1 MAVTTA
7 EGVTTGASVEVVVV
21 EVMVEVGE
29 EVVCGRTRT
38 GGEVGATAGEEG
50 AITTVE
56 VVLVVVTL
64 AVVAAAAIQAVEATM
79 EEVEE
84 EVATQPPTEL
94 WGTTPATKVASV
106 MSLCFTLLPCS
117 TYCGCSASKALY

>member
-56 VVLVVVTL
+56 EAVVVVTL
-64 AVVAAAAIQAVEATM
+64 AVVAAAATLEVEVTM
-79 EEVEE
+79 EGE
-84 EVATQPPTEL
+84 EVVATLPPTEL

-106 MSLCFTLLPCS
+106 MSLC
-117 TYCGCSASKALY
+117 